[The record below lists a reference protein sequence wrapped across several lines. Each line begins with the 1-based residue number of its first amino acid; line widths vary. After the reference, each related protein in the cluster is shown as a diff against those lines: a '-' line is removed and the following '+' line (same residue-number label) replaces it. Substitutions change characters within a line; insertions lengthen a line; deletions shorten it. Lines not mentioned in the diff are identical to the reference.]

1 MTYWE
6 REQMN
11 LPNKLTVLRIILTP
25 IFMLALVIDFPF
37 HYLVSLLIFIG
48 ASLTDLF
55 DGKIARERGL
65 VTDFGKFLDPLADKM
80 LTTAAFLGFIALD
93 IGYGAVWIAF
103 IVLFREFAVSSI
115 RLIASTSGGKVI
127 AANIWGK
134 LKTVFQMI
142 AIIFA
147 ITAKQ
152 FLEILAMFNISAE
165 IFGVIEFILAVAS
178 TVFLWISAVLCI
190 VSGVIYIIDNKS
202 FINQTK

>member
-1 MTYWE
+1 
-6 REQMN
+6 MN

-25 IFMLALVIDFPF
+25 LFMLTLVWSFPF
-37 HYLVSLLIFIG
+37 HYFVSLLIFIG

-55 DGKIARERGL
+55 DGKIARKRGL

-152 FLEILAMFNISAE
+152 FLEILAMFNISADVLG
-165 IFGVIEFILAVAS
+165 IIELILAIAS
-178 TVFLWISAVLCI
+178 TVFLWVSAVLCI
-190 VSGVIYIIDNKS
+190 ISGVIYIVDNKD
-202 FINQTK
+202 FVKQTK

>member
-1 MTYWE
+1 
-6 REQMN
+6 MN
-11 LPNKLTVLRIILTP
+11 LPNKLTILRIILTP
-25 IFMLALVIDFPF
+25 IFMLTLVWNFPF

-55 DGKIARERGL
+55 DGRIARERGL

-93 IGYGAVWIAF
+93 IGYGAVWVAF

-115 RLIASTSGGKVI
+115 RLIASTAGGKVI

-147 ITAKQ
+147 LTAKQ
-152 FLEILAMFNISAE
+152 FLEILAMFGISGEAFSLISLILNIA
-165 IFGVIEFILAVAS
+165 I
-178 TVFLWISAVLCI
+178 TVLVWISAILCI
-190 VSGVIYIIDNKS
+190 VSGVIYIIDNKD
-202 FINQTK
+202 FVKQTK